1 MFFDAAWSATNEQR
15 FGAEDP
21 DTKKNADQCKE
32 HYESLKA
39 TGEVS
44 DELAESLYQMGWH
57 AAFHAAHIRGEKEL
71 SRPSS

>member
-1 MFFDAAWSATNEQR
+1 MTCHLVASLPGDHVKWMFFDAAWSATNEQR

-39 TGEVS
+39 TGEARI
-44 DELAESLYQMGWH
+44 LLL
-57 AAFHAAHIRGEKEL
+57 RCKEGVT
-71 SRPSS
+71 

>member
-39 TGEVS
+39 TGEARI
-44 DELAESLYQMGWH
+44 LLL
-57 AAFHAAHIRGEKEL
+57 RCKEGVT
-71 SRPSS
+71 